1 MCACQLQGAA
11 MSKSGQDITLGAL
24 IAIFGIRTTQAE
36 PYWGWL
42 IIPILLILVIQV
54 IASYTDIK

>member
-1 MCACQLQGAA
+1 